1 MSKRKCSS
9 TVWPCA
15 VCLTSGWNCT
25 PASRRSTSSKAATG
39 APVEVAVTVNPGGAA
54 ETASPWLIQTDCS
67 SGVSPNSRFAVV
79 TVSGVPPYSRSPVC
93 ATVPPRDCA
102 MAWKP

>member
-1 MSKRKCSS
+1 M
-9 TVWPCA
+9 TA
-15 VCLTSGWNCT
+15 TT
-25 PASRRSTSSKAATG
+25 SRRSLLLGGTG
-39 APVEVAVTVNPGGAA
+39 AALGAAAAVVVPTSAEAA
-54 ETASPWLIQTDCS
+54 ETASPWLIHTDCS
-67 SGVSPNSRFAVV
+67 SGVSPNNRLAVV